1 MKKWRAIGIVLVLV
15 SFMIL
20 MQACGGN
27 GNGESHTSVSD
38 LKVYKAVPEFSGV
51 NFDGSTIT
59 GEAMKGKVWVAYFFF
74 TSCGGPCPKMSSV
87 ASVLNDEYRS
97 NQDFGIVSF
106 TVDPRHDTPAVLQK
120 YAVRYGATP
129 GKWPFVRM
137 SADSVSNL
145 AIRGFMQSASPD
157 DPSLHGT
164 KFMLVDRQGNIRGF
178 FSYEE
183 QGVNELR
190 SAIDALLEDEAGA

>member
-1 MKKWRAIGIVLVLV
+1 MKKWLVILPVLV
-15 SFMIL
+15 SFVIL
-20 MQACGGN
+20 IQACGGN
-27 GNGESHTSVSD
+27 GSGGSQTSVSD
-38 LKVYKAVPEFSGV
+38 LKVYKSVPDFSGV

-59 GEAMKGKVWVAYFFF
+59 GEAMKGKVWIAYFFF
-74 TSCGGPCPKMSSV
+74 TSCSGPCPKMSSV
-87 ASVLNDEYRS
+87 ASVLNDEYRRNS
-97 NQDFGIVSF
+97 DFRIVSF

-120 YAVRYGATP
+120 YAVRYGATAA
-129 GKWPFVRM
+129 KWPFVRM

-145 AIRGFMQSASPD
+145 AVRGFMQSASPD

-183 QGVNELR
+183 QGVNDLR
-190 SAIDALLEDEAGA
+190 SAIDALLEDGA

>member
-1 MKKWRAIGIVLVLV
+1 MKKWLAIGIVPVLV
-15 SFMIL
+15 SFVIL

-27 GNGESHTSVSD
+27 GSGEPHTAVSD
-38 LKVYKAVPEFSGV
+38 LKVYKSVPEFSGL
-51 NFDGSTIT
+51 NFDGSPIT
-59 GEAMKGKVWVAYFFF
+59 GEVMKGKVWVAYFFF
-74 TSCGGPCPKMSSV
+74 TSCSGPCPKMSSV

-97 NQDFGIVSF
+97 NPDFRIVSF

-120 YAVRYGATP
+120 YAVRYGATAA
-129 GKWPFVRM
+129 KWPFVRM

-145 AIRGFMQSASPD
+145 AVRGFMQSASPE

-178 FSYEE
+178 FNYEE
-183 QGVNELR
+183 QGVNALR
-190 SAIDALLEDEAGA
+190 SAIDALLEDGA